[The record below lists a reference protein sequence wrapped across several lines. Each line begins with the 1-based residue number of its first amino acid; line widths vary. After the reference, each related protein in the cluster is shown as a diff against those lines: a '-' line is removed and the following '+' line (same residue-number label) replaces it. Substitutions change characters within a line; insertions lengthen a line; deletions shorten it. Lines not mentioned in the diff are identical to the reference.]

1 MFEALVNFFR
11 REEPETEQK
20 WEILP
25 DPVNHTVS
33 KPKALTYMQ
42 ISFATDKGLVRQNN
56 EDNFYIDGK
65 YTHSYEKNET
75 DHYVELTQSGHLFAL
90 FDGMGGEA
98 FGETASALAAL
109 QIQRF
114 ADDMTEGSVSDLPY
128 QMNEFTRS
136 ANSAICD
143 MLKDRS
149 NARGGSTFA
158 AICVK
163 DGMAYPFYLGDSRIY
178 IYDEQG
184 LSQITEDQTLAIRNI
199 KAGVYT
205 EEEAR
210 NSPDHHKLTGYLGAD
225 YSDMGLDS
233 RACMPFP
240 MNNGMKILLCTDG
253 LTDMCSSE
261 EIAELLEHHGNNP
274 ARELADLALKNGGQD
289 NVTCIVI
296 ESKTELL

>member
-1 MFEALVNFFR
+1 MLDAIMNFFR
-11 REEPETEQK
+11 REEPDQE
-20 WEILP
+20 WEIVSEP
-25 DPVNHTVS
+25 EPPKS
-33 KPKALTYMQ
+33 KPTPISYMQ

-65 YTHSYEKNET
+65 YTHSYEKSET
-75 DHYVELTQSGHLFAL
+75 DHYIELTQSGHLFAL

-98 FGETASALAAL
+98 FGETASALAAKHIERYAEVL
-109 QIQRF
+109 T
-114 ADDMTEGSVSDLPY
+114 DGEVSDLPY
-128 QMNEFTRS
+128 HMNEFSRS

-158 AICVK
+158 AVCIR

-184 LSQITEDQTLAIRNI
+184 LMQITEDQTLAIRNI

-205 EEEAR
+205 EEQAKD
-210 NSPDHHKLTGYLGAD
+210 SPDHHKLTSYLGAD
-225 YSDMGLDS
+225 YSDMGLD
-233 RACMPFP
+233 AQPCMPFP
-240 MNNGMKILLCTDG
+240 MTKDMTILLCTDG
-253 LTDMCSSE
+253 LTDMCSPE
-261 EIAELLEHHGNNP
+261 EISGVLEVHGNNP
-274 ARELADLALKNGGQD
+274 ARELADLALRNGGHD

-296 ESKTELL
+296 ETRTELL

>member
-11 REEPETEQK
+11 REEPEPEQE
-20 WEILP
+20 WEIVP
-25 DPVNHTVS
+25 EQEQHAVS
-33 KPKALTYMQ
+33 RPKPLTYMK

-98 FGETASALAAL
+98 FGETGSALAAL
-109 QIQRF
+109 QLQRF
-114 ADDMTEGSVSDLPY
+114 AEDITDGEVSDLPY
-128 QMNEFTRS
+128 HMNEFTRS

-158 AICVK
+158 AVCVK
-163 DGMAYPFYLGDSRIY
+163 EGMAYPFYLGDSRIY

-205 EEEAR
+205 EEEAKD
-210 NSPDHHKLTGYLGAD
+210 SPDHHKLTGYLGAD

-233 RACMPFP
+233 RASMPFP
-240 MNNGMKILLCTDG
+240 MTDGMVILLCTDG
-253 LTDMCSSE
+253 LTDMCTSE
-261 EIAELLEHHGNNP
+261 EIAGVLETHGNNP
-274 ARELADLALKNGGQD
+274 ARELADLAIEKGGHD
-289 NVTCIVI
+289 NVTCIVV
-296 ESKTELL
+296 ETKTELL

>member
-1 MFEALVNFFR
+1 MNIFR
-11 REEPETEQK
+11 RDEPEQQPEWEVIPEPEQ
-20 WEILP
+20 
-25 DPVNHTVS
+25 HSVS
-33 KPKALTYMQ
+33 RPKPLTYMR
-42 ISFATDKGLVRQNN
+42 ISFATDKGLIRQNN

-65 YTHSYEKNET
+65 YTHSYEKSET
-75 DHYVELTQSGHLFAL
+75 DHYIELTQSGHLFAL

-114 ADDMTEGSVSDLPY
+114 ADDLTEGAVSDLPY
-128 QMNEFTRS
+128 HMNEFTRS

-158 AICVK
+158 AVCVK
-163 DGMAYPFYLGDSRIY
+163 EGMAYPFYLGDSRIY
-178 IYDEQG
+178 IYDSQG
-184 LSQITEDQTLAIRNI
+184 LTQITEDQTLAVRNI

-225 YSDMGLDS
+225 YSDMGLDP
-233 RACMPFP
+233 RPCMPFP
-240 MNNGMKILLCTDG
+240 MSHGLTILLCTDG
-253 LTDMCSSE
+253 LTDMCSPE
-261 EIAELLEHHGNNP
+261 EIAEVLEEHGNNP
-274 ARELADLALKNGGQD
+274 ARELADRAIANGGHD

-296 ESKTELL
+296 ESCTELL